1 MPLLGA
7 ESTENS
13 AEGSMIGLAFS
24 NGRRVRGIVS
34 IGLVLISLVG
44 TVSAAAQEGP
54 PPSENGVS
62 GLADMF
68 ARVPADLPEL
78 DDPDQAI
85 ISFADIAAQLDA
97 VGVEAPESFEDE
109 EFGRWMRVTY
119 GLAMPVTPAQYFQ
132 QFRQDFGFDLL
143 QVEQTLEISAPPF
156 SLTLYRGDFDED
168 AVLDALQ
175 AQGYRAGAIEGRRA
189 LSIRGDFEID
199 VAATAFY
206 TFASMN
212 YMTILDDGTLVF
224 APARSIIAAVI
235 AVEEGDAPSLV
246 EDRGVGALVEQA
258 PADLVSASIVPG
270 TLLAGDPLAAVMFPD
285 PGATPGLDIFATQQA
300 EFSRMPRVALALLGA
315 TAGGPLPTNPEGT
328 PEPLPDDAPTGR
340 GFIGLLMPGPAAA
353 EDAVPVI
360 EDRLANGVT
369 IADGQ
374 PFADIFP
381 DPTVTAIPD
390 EALVL
395 IDLPFGETQ
404 RGILLRLLIT
414 RDLSFIAW
422 G

>member
-1 MPLLGA
+1 MTRRAFSSDGHVHGLLR
-7 ESTENS
+7 
-13 AEGSMIGLAFS
+13 IGL
-24 NGRRVRGIVS
+24 
-34 IGLVLISLVG
+34 LVLTLVG
-44 TVSAAAQEGP
+44 SLATDAAVSARNVQSTTEDGTNA
-54 PPSENGVS
+54 
-62 GLADMF
+62 LTDML
-68 ARVPADLPEL
+68 ARVPAELPEL
-78 DDPDQAI
+78 DDPGQAI
-85 ISFADIAAQLDA
+85 TSYADIAAQLDA

-109 EFGRWMRVTY
+109 EFGRWMRATY

-132 QFRQDFGFDLL
+132 RFRQDFGFDLL
-143 QVEQTLEISAPPF
+143 QAAQTLEISAPPF

-175 AQGYRAGAIEGRRA
+175 EQGYRAGAIEGRRA
-189 LSIRGDFEID
+189 FSVRGDFEQD
-199 VAATAFY
+199 VRATAFY

-224 APARSIIAAVI
+224 APARSIIDAVI
-235 AVEEGDAPSLV
+235 AVDEGDAPSLA
-246 EDRGVGALVEQA
+246 EERGVAALVEHA
-258 PADLVSASIVPG
+258 PADLVSASLVPG
-270 TLLAGDPLAAVMFPD
+270 GLLAGDPLVAAMFPE
-285 PGATPGLDIFATQQA
+285 PGATPSLDIYATEQA
-300 EFSRMPRVALALLGA
+300 ELRQMPRVALALLGE
-315 TAGGPLPTNPEGT
+315 TAGGPLPSPPEGT
-328 PEPLPDDAPTGR
+328 PEPLTDDAPTGR
-340 GFIGLLMPGPAAA
+340 AFIGLLMPGPAAA
-353 EDAVPVI
+353 EDAVPII
-360 EDRLANGVT
+360 EERLATGVT
-369 IADGQ
+369 LSDVR